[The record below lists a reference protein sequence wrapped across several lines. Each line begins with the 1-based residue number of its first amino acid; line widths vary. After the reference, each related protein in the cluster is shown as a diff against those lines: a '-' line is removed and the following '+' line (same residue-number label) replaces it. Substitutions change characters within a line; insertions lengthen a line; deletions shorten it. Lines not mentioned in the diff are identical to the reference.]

1 MSIELHCPKC
11 SNLIKAPDSAG
22 GKHGK
27 CPYCQNK
34 VYIPMP
40 AGEADEIS
48 LAPIDTEA
56 ERRAEELRAES
67 SRYAASVSHASGDI
81 PEGGSAADFG
91 GDGAVGVP
99 MDAGEVVDV
108 AAGVEKFIYAMRDS
122 KLEAADEVVAQL
134 KKNANKAADYI
145 DGIMVDAT
153 PPDFD
158 GLPKPLVHGFLK
170 TLKGRLK

>member
-11 SNLIKAPDSAG
+11 SNLIKAPDNAG

-34 VYIPMP
+34 VYIPTP
-40 AGEADEIS
+40 ATEDDVIP
-48 LAPIDTEA
+48 LAPVDVEA
-56 ERRAEELRAES
+56 ERRAEKMRAES
-67 SRYAASVSHASGDI
+67 SRYAATVSHAGDV
-81 PEGGSAADFG
+81 PDADSTGGFG

-108 AAGVEKFIYAMRDS
+108 AEGVEQFIYAMRDS
-122 KLEAADEVVAQL
+122 KLEAADQVVAQL
-134 KKNANKAADYI
+134 KRNAKKATDYI

-153 PPDFD
+153 PPDFE